1 MLSANSSGL
10 GSAAWDDLVTQTGL
24 HVTVRGTA
32 GQDTI
37 EVAPGDSHRLTING
51 TSRDYA
57 ARAVERVTILAEP
70 GDTVIL
76 HDTPGDDTLTAGP
89 GQARLD
95 AAGLTIEAGG
105 WGTLIVHA
113 GSGGVDQA
121 HLNDSPGDDR
131 LVSRPEMTELAGEG
145 FLIRVESFAYV
156 HGYARCGGDDL
167 AELHGS
173 AGDDLLVGRDS
184 WSRLVGEG
192 YANRAKFFRRV
203 VAYAGGGSGV
213 DHARLYDSAG
223 DDYFYADPTQ
233 ATLSGSAFSVQAVGF
248 DSVTG
253 YATSGGFDWAELV
266 DSPGDDA
273 LWADPTQA
281 ALFGSGYINRAM
293 YFDAVHA
300 YARGGGNDLANLHD
314 SPGDD
319 TYVGNETWGKL
330 YGASYLVRAKFFDSV
345 HAYADSGGNDTAQ
358 LAGSPGMDTF
368 VGRERYSRL
377 SGPGYEHRVEGFGA
391 VLAKGSAADQALLFD
406 SPAADLLE
414 ARDNQV
420 RLVEGGAGAVRISAG
435 FGAVT
440 ARLSQPGD
448 QADVVPGSRVDLR
461 IERPAEETLIQAI
474 EYLDASDPTWGFQAA
489 IDALPASGGAVVL
502 PAGTYTL
509 RQGLVL
515 RSGVTLRGAADRGTV
530 LTRPNRVE
538 IRLASAARTGD
549 SAILVES
556 TEGLRVGDDVA
567 ILAYGEP
574 NVAQVRI
581 ASIEAGRIGLEQ
593 PIATTSLFQ
602 PGMTASVAN
611 YFPLIRANWT
621 HQGLHVSGIVIEN
634 LVVDGN
640 LDPAVETWRI
650 SGPALIQLQNT
661 SDALVR
667 QTSVRNS
674 PCAGIRLEHGHD
686 NRIEDTAIE
695 AVRGHGIYVFGEADS
710 TIANVTVRQAGYA
723 TTGSSG
729 DGILVDGS
737 SNVDVENSLVEGSF
751 RYGLHPG
758 GALNRGGVWHNNVS
772 RDNGNNGYNFCWDN
786 FDILAAGNLLE
797 NNGRHGVGGLG
808 LGGPFGDMFNTV
820 SGNLIR
826 GNARCG
832 IEINGG
838 SDNFLI
844 GNTIVDNSQLA
855 IGLFSGIALA
865 DAHYVVVSGNRSGS
879 DAAPRQRFGIE
890 EFVGAN
896 DNLIA
901 GNDVAGNRQG
911 GVLVTGVT
919 TTVTANAGS
928 IVGP

>member
-1 MLSANSSGL
+1 MLSANISGL
-10 GSAAWDDLVTQTGL
+10 DSAAWDDLVTLTGVHL
-24 HVTVRGTA
+24 TVRGTA
-32 GQDTI
+32 AQDTI
-37 EVAPGDSHRLTING
+37 EVAPGANHRLTING
-51 TSRDYA
+51 ASRDYA
-57 ARAVERVTILAEP
+57 ARAVEQVTILAAA

-89 GQARLD
+89 GQARLA
-95 AAGLTIEAGG
+95 AAGLAIEASG
-105 WGTLIVHA
+105 WETLIVHG
-113 GSGGVDQA
+113 GSGGVDVA
-121 HLNDSPGDDR
+121 HLDDSPGDDR
-131 LVSRPEMTELAGEG
+131 FVSRPEMTELAGEG

-156 HGYARCGGDDL
+156 HGYARRGGDDL

-173 AGDDLLVGRDS
+173 AGNDLLVGRDS
-184 WSRLVGEG
+184 WSRLAGEG
-192 YANRAKFFRRV
+192 YANRAKFFKRV

-213 DHARLYDSAG
+213 DHARLYDSSG

-233 ATLSGSAFSVQAVGF
+233 ATLSGDAFSVQAVGF

-266 DSPGDDA
+266 DSPGDDTLYA
-273 LWADPTQA
+273 NPTQA

-293 YFDAVHA
+293 LFDTVHA
-300 YARGGGNDLANLHD
+300 YARGGGNDIANLHD

-330 YGASYLVRAKFFDSV
+330 YGASYMVRAKFFDSV
-345 HAYADSGGNDTAQ
+345 HAFADSGGNDAAQ
-358 LAGSPGMDTF
+358 LAGSPGMDPF
-368 VGRERYSRL
+368 VSRESYSRL

-391 VLAKGSAADQALLFD
+391 VLAKGSAGDEALLFD
-406 SPAADLLE
+406 SGAADLLE
-414 ARDNQV
+414 ARNNQV
-420 RLVEGGAGAVRISAG
+420 QLTEGGAGAVRISAG
-435 FGAVT
+435 FGKVT

-448 QADVVPGSRVDLR
+448 QAVVPPGGRVDLR
-461 IERPAEETLIQAI
+461 IERPAEPVVIQAS
-474 EYLDASDPTWGFQAA
+474 EYLDASDPTRGFQAA
-489 IDALPASGGAVVL
+489 IDALPASGGVVVL
-502 PAGTYTL
+502 PEGTYTL

-515 RSGVTLRGAADRGTV
+515 RSGVTLRGADGGTV

-538 IRLASAARTGD
+538 IRLTSAARTGD
-549 SAILVES
+549 SAILVDS
-556 TEGLRVGDDVA
+556 AKGLKVGDDVA

-581 ASIEAGRIGLEQ
+581 ASIEPGRIVLEQ
-593 PIATTSLFQ
+593 PIATPSLFE
-602 PGMTASVAN
+602 PGMTASVVN
-611 YFPLIRANWT
+611 YFPLIRANWD
-621 HQGLHVSGIVIEN
+621 HQGVHVSGIVIEN

-661 SDALVR
+661 SDAVIR
-667 QTSVRNS
+667 QTTVRNS
-674 PCAGIRLEHGHD
+674 PCAGIRLEQGHD
-686 NRIEDTAIE
+686 NRIENTAVQT
-695 AVRGHGIYVFGEADS
+695 VRGHGIYVSGEADT
-710 TIANVTVRQAGYA
+710 TISAVTVRQAGYA

-758 GALNRGGVWHNNVS
+758 GELKRGGVWRNNVS
-772 RDNGNNGYNFCWDN
+772 RDNGNNGFHFCWDN
-786 FDILAAGNLLE
+786 FDILVAGNLLE
-797 NNGRHGVGGLG
+797 GNGRHGVGGLG
-808 LGGPFGDMFNTV
+808 LGGLFGDMFNTV

-826 GNARCG
+826 NNARCG

-855 IGLFSGIALA
+855 IGRFSGIALA

-879 DAAPRQRFGIE
+879 DASPRQRFGIE

-896 DNLIA
+896 DNLIVD
-901 GNDVAGNRQG
+901 NDVAGNRDG
-911 GVLVTGVT
+911 GISVTGAT

-928 IVGP
+928 VVRA